1 MRFHHV
7 HLRSPDPEATA
18 RFYVEMFSAA
28 VRASATH
35 PPRLDMQLGGQLFYI
50 TPVKDP
56 RTGAAPEAPY
66 RGLEHI
72 GLQVDALDAACAAL
86 KAKGA
91 EFTLNPTDVGGG
103 MRIAFLRGP
112 ERVSIELV
120 ELREP

>member
-1 MRFHHV
+1 MRFHHL

-18 RFYVEMFSAA
+18 RFYAEMFGAE
-28 VRASATH
+28 VRVSATH
-35 PPRLDMQLGGQLFYI
+35 PPRLDMMLGGQLVFI

-56 RTGAAPEAPY
+56 RTGTAPEAPY

-72 GLQVDALDAACAAL
+72 GLQVPDLDAAFAAL
-86 KAKGA
+86 QAKGA
-91 EFTLNPTDVGGG
+91 EFTLGPTDVGGG

-120 ELREP
+120 ELRGA